1 MYDKIHSKDYYW
13 IYPVHEVLMYKSA
26 DENDPNIKISQV
38 KDTNKI
44 FLQHYEDKTK
54 DKNYY
59 FDLLKLSVE
68 ENPDDVHV
76 HSLLAREYL
85 LNKDYDNALALYTE
99 TLQMPQIDNPNRKEI
114 LLECLGR
121 CAQIYCIKEEYN
133 TAMWYCHEWIKED
146 PTYRE
151 PYFMLAEIFN
161 TLKMYTLA
169 LAMVETALK
178 FSTRKYSW
186 VERAGIWE
194 YASDSILS
202 VTYWGLKDY
211 DKAIIHSQKVLKYLP
226 TDPIQLRNYASFLE
240 CALKKTQN
248 KLKDN

>member
-1 MYDKIHSKDYYW
+1 
-13 IYPVHEVLMYKSA
+13 
-26 DENDPNIKISQV
+26 
-38 KDTNKI
+38 
-44 FLQHYEDKTK
+44 
-54 DKNYY
+54 
-59 FDLLKLSVE
+59 
-68 ENPDDVHV
+68 
-76 HSLLAREYL
+76 
-85 LNKDYDNALALYTE
+85 
-99 TLQMPQIDNPNRKEI
+99 
-114 LLECLGR
+114 
-121 CAQIYCIKEEYN
+121 
-133 TAMWYCHEWIKED
+133 MWYCHEWIKED

-169 LAMVETALK
+169 LAMVETGIK

-211 DKAIIHSQKVLKYLP
+211 DKAIIHSQRVLKYLP

-248 KLKDN
+248 KLKEN